1 MKKLFIL
8 ITFISSGF
16 IFAQSERH
24 VMHVFYHMNVM
35 NPAGVISALDKF
47 HASDC
52 GKKFPGD
59 LGLMSETLNGAS
71 ESTHFIIASYMT
83 REDFQN
89 AGALTQS
96 CPEAATMLGSLM
108 NSASPV
114 SDLAI
119 VPIIEANDWTVDGA
133 FTKYDMRMNLEN
145 EEEYAEA
152 WSELME
158 SNVESGSVTSSYG
171 LNRVLYGND
180 EFTHFVYIG
189 ASDFVT
195 LTDGATELTSSK
207 AFEKFSRKVKGM
219 REVLNTS
226 LIIPVKAWPRR

>member
-1 MKKLFIL
+1 MKKLLLL
-8 ITFISSGF
+8 ISISSGF

-24 VMHVFYHMNVM
+24 AMHVFYHMNVT
-35 NPAGVISALDKF
+35 NPVGVVSALDKF

-71 ESTHFIIASYMT
+71 DSTHFIIASYMT
-83 REDFQN
+83 MEDFQE

-96 CPEAATMLGSLM
+96 CPEAATMLGTILS
-108 NSASPV
+108 SASPV
-114 SDLAI
+114 SDLTI
-119 VPIIEANDWTVDGA
+119 IPIIEANDWTVDGA

-195 LTDGATELTSSK
+195 LTDGAREQTSSK

>member
-1 MKKLFIL
+1 MKKLLLL
-8 ITFISSGF
+8 ISISSGF

-24 VMHVFYHMNVM
+24 AMHVFYHMNVT
-35 NPAGVISALDKF
+35 NPVGVVSALDKF

-71 ESTHFIIASYMT
+71 DSTHFIIASYMT
-83 REDFQN
+83 MEDFQE

-96 CPEAATMLGSLM
+96 CPEAATMLGTILS
-108 NSASPV
+108 SASPV

-119 VPIIEANDWTVDGA
+119 IPIFEANDWTVVGA

-195 LTDGATELTSSK
+195 LTDGATEQTSSK

>member
-1 MKKLFIL
+1 
-8 ITFISSGF
+8 
-16 IFAQSERH
+16 
-24 VMHVFYHMNVM
+24 
-35 NPAGVISALDKF
+35 
-47 HASDC
+47 
-52 GKKFPGD
+52 
-59 LGLMSETLNGAS
+59 MSETLNGAS
-71 ESTHFIIASYMT
+71 DSTHFIIDSYMT
-83 REDFQN
+83 REDFQK

-158 SNVESGSVTSSYG
+158 SNVESGSVTSSY
-171 LNRVLYGND
+171 
-180 EFTHFVYIG
+180 
-189 ASDFVT
+189 
-195 LTDGATELTSSK
+195 
-207 AFEKFSRKVKGM
+207 
-219 REVLNTS
+219 
-226 LIIPVKAWPRR
+226 

>member
-1 MKKLFIL
+1 
-8 ITFISSGF
+8 
-16 IFAQSERH
+16 
-24 VMHVFYHMNVM
+24 
-35 NPAGVISALDKF
+35 
-47 HASDC
+47 
-52 GKKFPGD
+52 
-59 LGLMSETLNGAS
+59 MSETLNGAS
-71 ESTHFIIASYMT
+71 NSTHFIIASYMT

-189 ASDFVT
+189 ASDLVT

-226 LIIPVKAWPRR
+226 LVIPVKAWPRR

>member
-1 MKKLFIL
+1 MKKLLLL
-8 ITFISSGF
+8 ISISSGI

-24 VMHVFYHMNVM
+24 AMHVFYHMNVT
-35 NPAGVISALDKF
+35 NPVGVVSALDKF

-71 ESTHFIIASYMT
+71 DSTHFIIASYMT
-83 REDFQN
+83 MEDFQE

-96 CPEAATMLGSLM
+96 CPEAATMLGTILS
-108 NSASPV
+108 SASPV

-119 VPIIEANDWTVDGA
+119 IPIFEANDWTVDGA

-195 LTDGATELTSSK
+195 LTDGATEQTSSK

>member
-8 ITFISSGF
+8 IAFISSGF

-24 VMHVFYHMNVM
+24 VMHVFYHMNVT

-71 ESTHFIIASYMT
+71 NSTHFIIASYMT

-152 WSELME
+152 
-158 SNVESGSVTSSYG
+158 
-171 LNRVLYGND
+171 
-180 EFTHFVYIG
+180 
-189 ASDFVT
+189 
-195 LTDGATELTSSK
+195 
-207 AFEKFSRKVKGM
+207 
-219 REVLNTS
+219 
-226 LIIPVKAWPRR
+226 

>member
-1 MKKLFIL
+1 MKKLLLL
-8 ITFISSGF
+8 ISISSGF

-24 VMHVFYHMNVM
+24 AMHVFYHMNVT
-35 NPAGVISALDKF
+35 NPVGVVSALDKF

-71 ESTHFIIASYMT
+71 DSTHFIIASYMT
-83 REDFQN
+83 MEDFQE

-96 CPEAATMLGSLM
+96 CPEAATMLGTILS
-108 NSASPV
+108 SASPV

-119 VPIIEANDWTVDGA
+119 IPIFEANDWTVDGA